1 MPSPFPGMD
10 PFLEDPMYW
19 PDVHASLISAIR
31 DELVTEMSPDF
42 FVRIEE
48 RVYITHPTDDTGYAA
63 LIPEFTVV
71 AGRPQPAQPS
81 ATPGVLIAPFI
92 EVERIMEPEIHD
104 RYLSVYDRRSHQVVT
119 VIELLWPANK
129 VKNSHGRAMLLD
141 KRKALTNAGASY
153 LEIDLLRGGER
164 DEDLLGH
171 SDYLV
176 TLQRSGR
183 HKLQVWYA
191 GLRDPLPTVA
201 VPLRP
206 SYADVPLDLQRLLTE
221 TYDRARYADSVE
233 YGSGPPPPALKTPD
247 VLWVRRQLAEWQA
260 QRGAGA

>member
-19 PDVHASLISAIR
+19 PDVHHRLITAIG
-31 DELVTEMSPDF
+31 DELAGEMSPDF

-48 RVYITHPTDDTGYAA
+48 RVYITHPKDDTGYAA
-63 LIPEFTVV
+63 LIPDVGVV

-81 ATPGVLIAPFI
+81 AVPGVMIAPFI
-92 EVERIMEPEIHD
+92 EIERIMEPEIHD
-104 RYLSVYDRRSHQVVT
+104 RYLTVYDRRSQEVVT
-119 VIELLWPANK
+119 VIELLSPANK
-129 VKNSHGRAMLLD
+129 VKNSRGREMLLD
-141 KRKALTNAGASY
+141 KRRALVNAGASY

-164 DEDLLGH
+164 DEDLIGH

-176 TLQRSGR
+176 TLQRRG
-183 HKLQVWYA
+183 HYKLQVWYA

-206 SYADVPLDLQRLLTE
+206 PYADVPLALQRILNE
-221 TYDRARYADSVE
+221 TYDRARYGDSVE
-233 YGSGPPPPALKTPD
+233 YTDAPPPPALKTPD
-247 VLWVRRQLAEWQA
+247 LLWVRRQLAEWRA
-260 QRGAGA
+260 QRGAG

>member
-48 RVYITHPTDDTGYAA
+48 RVYITHPTDDPGYAA
-63 LIPEFTVV
+63 LIPDVVVV

-81 ATPGVLIAPFI
+81 ATAGVMIAPFV

-104 RYLSVYDRRSHQVVT
+104 RYLSVYDRRSHQVIT
-119 VIELLWPANK
+119 VIELLTPTNK
-129 VKNSHGRAMLLD
+129 MKNSCGREMLLD

-171 SDYLV
+171 SDYLI
-176 TLQRSGR
+176 TLQRRGR
-183 HKLQVWYA
+183 DKLQVWYA

-206 SYADVPLDLQRLLTE
+206 PYADVPLALQRILNE
-221 TYDRARYADSVE
+221 TYDRARYGDSVD
-233 YGSGPPPPALKTPD
+233 YIDTPPPPALKTPD
-247 VLWVRRQLAEWQA
+247 LLWVRRQLAEWRA
-260 QRGAGA
+260 QRGAGV